1 MEIFYFIAFVVA
13 CVLLVAW
20 MTDKSKK
27 QNAKL
32 AAKRKTKAKTQQT
45 ERLST
50 PSDYLLSNRDHVWQ
64 KKRAMRAEDV
74 IVTNRF
80 APRSQSKG
88 EPEYDGFSRRDRH
101 HVVVGTAYIKKEDHI
116 DDLSKTAVEN
126 KKTQFSK

>member
-1 MEIFYFIAFVVA
+1 MGIFYFIAFVVA
-13 CVLLVAW
+13 CVLVLAW

-32 AAKRKTKAKTQQT
+32 AAKRKTKAKTQHT

-64 KKRAMRAEDV
+64 KKRTTAAEDV

-80 APRSQSKG
+80 VPRSQSKG
-88 EPEYDGFSRRDRH
+88 EAEYDGFSRRDRH

-116 DDLSKTAVEN
+116 DEPSKTAVE
-126 KKTQFSK
+126 KRKAQFSK